1 MALGNS
7 HTMFFSQ
14 AHPSEVH
21 ASNQYFESFRL
32 GACTAYTFKKHMP
45 TIGSMKLVGPIMLCL
60 GEIDIRAHIFRQTK
74 IQNRHPCD
82 LLYEV
87 IDIYWDCVMELNK
100 TNGSIVWIPH
110 ATSNIENKRPESPVV
125 GPVEERNKLSLLW
138 EREIEKRCQ
147 IENIPC
153 VSILRHLIDENLK
166 TKTEY
171 YSDYCHLGTKAYP
184 LMIEEFKKKGL
195 IV

>member
-1 MALGNS
+1 
-7 HTMFFSQ
+7 MFFSQ
-14 AHPSEVH
+14 AHPSGVR

-32 GACTAYTFKKHMP
+32 GASTAWSFKKHMP
-45 TIGSMKLVGPIMLCL
+45 TIKSMNLAGPIVLVL

-74 IQNRHPCD
+74 IQSRHLRD
-82 LLYEV
+82 LLYEI
-87 IDIYWDCVMELNK
+87 IDIYWECVMELHK
-100 TNGSIVWIPH
+100 TNGSICWIPH
-110 ATSNIENKRPESPVV
+110 ATANTENKDPACPVF

-138 EREIEKRCQ
+138 EREIEKRCE

-166 TKTEY
+166 TRTEFY
-171 YSDYCHLGTKAYP
+171 LDYCHLGQKAYP